1 MNAITDIV
9 IDLNR
14 YPFSKNALPEI
25 EENKWVKSQWPLVYL
40 IKNDKSKLAYVGE
53 TTNAFNR
60 IKNHLANEDRLVLNT
75 ITLIGS
81 NRFNKS
87 ATLDI
92 ESQLIQYLSAENT
105 YKLQNGNGGL
115 THHNYYEKPFY
126 RDIFKEIWARLKSEK
141 LVSKSIEEIENS
153 DLFKYSP
160 YKALSDDQRASVMEI
175 INTLNSRQYPSI
187 FVEGSAG
194 TGKTILATYLMK
206 LLHSPLPATDEI
218 EDLEGYR
225 LEEYR
230 LLEKFHQNFKDANI
244 GLVVPMTSLRKSL
257 KTVFG
262 AIGGLKKNMVI
273 GPSDAG
279 KKEYDILIVDEAHRL
294 AHRKNLPN
302 YGSFDATNRSLG
314 LGNEGTQL
322 DWIMRSSKHQIFF
335 YDEAQS
341 IKPSDIPK
349 EKFQALKR
357 QSAKPIK
364 LTSQMRVSA
373 GNDYINFVDR
383 LLKCQPLDNLT
394 IPENY
399 DFRLFTSFQD
409 FHKEIIVKEKEL
421 GLSRL
426 IAGYSWPWISKSDK
440 SLYDIEIEGTKLQ
453 WNNVHID
460 WINSADPKVE
470 VGCIHTTQG
479 YDLNYAGI
487 IFGKEITY
495 NKEFNRIEI
504 IRENYHD
511 RKGRA
516 GIDDDERLKEYIVN
530 IYKTIMY
537 RGIKGTM
544 VYACDPK
551 LREYLASHITIAETT
566 NSDPGEQMEK
576 GSMIRTLN
584 FKDVK
589 PYENAIPLVDIQA
602 AAGSFSENQQH
613 SELTWIEIPEGIEI
627 SEGDFACKVIGE
639 SMNKRIPNGSLCL
652 FRKYTGGSRNGK
664 IVLVELTSMQD
675 ADFGSR
681 YTVKKY
687 ESVKNISVDEW
698 SHESIILKPLSTY
711 AEYSNIVL
719 TEDELVD
726 FRVVG
731 VFDRVIE
738 LP

>member
-1 MNAITDIV
+1 
-9 IDLNR
+9 
-14 YPFSKNALPEI
+14 
-25 EENKWVKSQWPLVYL
+25 VYL
-40 IKNDKSKLAYVGE
+40 IKNDRRKLAYVGE

-60 IKNHLANEDRLVLNT
+60 IKNHFANEERLILNT

-81 NRFNKS
+81 DRFNKS

-105 YKLQNGNGGL
+105 YTLQNGNGGL

-126 RDIFKEIWARLKSEK
+126 RDLFKEIWSRLKSEK

-160 YKALSDDQRASVMEI
+160 YKALSDDQRSSVMEI
-175 INTLNSRQYPSI
+175 ITTLNSQQHPSI

-206 LLHSPLPATDEI
+206 LLHSPLPAPDEI

-225 LEEYR
+225 LDEYR
-230 LLEKFHQNFKDANI
+230 LLETFQDKFRDAQI

-262 AIGGLKKNMVI
+262 AIGGLKTSMVI
-273 GPSDAG
+273 GPSDAL
-279 KKEYDILIVDEAHRL
+279 KKDYDILIVDEAHRL
-294 AHRKNLPN
+294 ARRKNIPN
-302 YGSFDATNRSLG
+302 YGSFDATNRALG

-349 EKFQALKR
+349 ERFQAIKR

-364 LTSQMRVSA
+364 LSSQMRVSA

-383 LLKCQPLDNLT
+383 LLKCQSLDGLS
-394 IPENY
+394 IPEDY
-399 DFRLFTSFQD
+399 DFRLFTSFRD
-409 FHKEIIVKEKEL
+409 FHDEIIAKEKQL

-426 IAGYSWPWISKSDK
+426 IAGYSWPWISKKDK
-440 SLYDIEIEGTKLQ
+440 SQYDIVIEGQKLQ

-495 NKEFNRIEI
+495 NKELNRIEI

-511 RKGRA
+511 RNGSA
-516 GIDDDERLKEYIVN
+516 GIDDDERLKEYVVN

-537 RGIKGTM
+537 RGIKGTL
-544 VYACDPK
+544 VYACDPQ
-551 LREYLASHITIAETT
+551 LRAYLSKHIKSAQAQAKETT
-566 NSDPGEQMEK
+566 YQEQEVPVLK
-576 GSMIRTLN
+576 FLEFEN
-584 FKDVK
+584 VK
-589 PYENAIPLVDIQA
+589 PYENAVPLVDIQA
-602 AAGSFSENQQH
+602 AAGNFSEDQLH
-613 SELTWIEIPEGIEI
+613 SELTWVEVPDGIRV
-627 SEGDFACKVIGE
+627 SEGDFICKVVGE

-652 FRKYTGGSRNGK
+652 FKKYTGGSRNGK
-664 IVLVELTSMQD
+664 IVLVESTSIQD
-675 ADFGSR
+675 ADFGSG
-681 YTVKKY
+681 YTVKEY
-687 ESVKNISVDEW
+687 ESVKNMSISEW
-698 SHESIILKPLSTY
+698 RHESIRLKPLSTDD
-711 AEYSNIVL
+711 EYSNIVL
-719 TEDELVD
+719 TEDDLID

-738 LP
+738 

>member
-1 MNAITDIV
+1 
-9 IDLNR
+9 
-14 YPFSKNALPEI
+14 
-25 EENKWVKSQWPLVYL
+25 VYL
-40 IKNDKSKLAYVGE
+40 IKNDKRKLAYVGE

-60 IKNHLANEDRLVLNT
+60 IKNHFANEDRLVLNT

-81 NRFNKS
+81 DRFNKS

-126 RDIFKEIWARLKSEK
+126 RDIFQEIWARLKSEK

-160 YKALSDDQRASVMEI
+160 YKALSDDQRTSVIEI
-175 INTLNSRQYPSI
+175 INNLNAQQHASI

-206 LLHSPLPATDEI
+206 LLHSPLPAADEI

-230 LLEKFHQNFKDANI
+230 FLETFHQNFRDANI

-262 AIGGLKKNMVI
+262 AIGGLKTNMVI
-273 GPSDAG
+273 GPSDAV

-294 AHRKNLPN
+294 AQRKNIPN

-349 EKFQALKR
+349 EKFQEVKH

-373 GNDYINFVDR
+373 GSDYINFVDR
-383 LLKCQPLDNLT
+383 LLKCQPLDDLT

-409 FHKEIIVKEKEL
+409 FHKEIIIKEKEL
-421 GLSRL
+421 GLCRL

-495 NKEFNRIEI
+495 NRQLNRIEI
-504 IRENYHD
+504 IRKNYHD
-511 RKGRA
+511 RNGSA
-516 GIDDDERLKEYIVN
+516 GIDDDERLKEYVVN

-537 RGIKGTM
+537 RGIKGTL
-544 VYACDPK
+544 VYACNQE
-551 LREYLASHITIAETT
+551 LRDYLASYIKNETSGKSLT
-566 NSDPGEQMEK
+566 FIEEEPILRVLDFQKVE
-576 GSMIRTLN
+576 
-584 FKDVK
+584 
-589 PYENAIPLVDIQA
+589 PYKNAIPLVDIQA
-602 AAGSFSENQQH
+602 AAGSFSENQLH
-613 SELTWIEIPEGIEI
+613 SELTWVEAPDGIRV
-627 SEGDFACKVIGE
+627 SEGDFICKVVGE

-652 FRKYTGGSRNGK
+652 FKHYTGGSRNGK
-664 IVLVELTSMQD
+664 IVLVESTSIQD
-675 ADFGSR
+675 ADFGSG
-681 YTVKKY
+681 YTVKEY
-687 ESVKNISVDEW
+687 ESVKNISDSEW
-698 SHESIILKPLSTY
+698 SHESIILKPLSTHD
-711 AEYSNIVL
+711 EYSNIVL
-719 TEDELVD
+719 KEDELVD

-731 VFDRVIE
+731 VFEKVI
-738 LP
+738 

>member
-14 YPFSKNALPEI
+14 YPFSKNALSEI
-25 EENKWVKSQWPLVYL
+25 AENKWVKSQWPLVYL
-40 IKNDKSKLAYVGE
+40 IKNDKRKLAYVGE

-60 IKNHLANEDRLVLNT
+60 IKNHFANEDRLVLNT

-81 NRFNKS
+81 DRFNKS

-126 RDIFKEIWARLKSEK
+126 RDIFKEIWARLKNEK

-175 INTLNSRQYPSI
+175 INTLNARQYPSI
-187 FVEGSAG
+187 FVEGIAG

-230 LLEKFHQNFKDANI
+230 LLETFHKNFRDANI

-262 AIGGLKKNMVI
+262 AIGGLKTNMVI
-273 GPSDAG
+273 GPSDAV

-294 AHRKNLPN
+294 AQRKNIPN
-302 YGSFDATNRSLG
+302 YGSFDASNRSLG

-349 EKFQALKR
+349 EKFREVKR

-394 IPENY
+394 IPDNY

-495 NKEFNRIEI
+495 NRQLNRIEI

-511 RKGRA
+511 RNGSA
-516 GIDDDERLKEYIVN
+516 GIDDDERLKDYVVN

-537 RGIKGTM
+537 RGIKGTL
-544 VYACDPK
+544 VYACNQE
-551 LREYLASHITIAETT
+551 LRDYLASYIENETSRKRLTIIEEEPILRVL
-566 NSDPGEQMEK
+566 DFQKVE
-576 GSMIRTLN
+576 
-584 FKDVK
+584 
-589 PYENAIPLVDIQA
+589 PYKNAIPLVDIQA
-602 AAGSFSENQQH
+602 AAGSFSENQLH
-613 SELTWIEIPEGIEI
+613 SELTWVEMPDGIRV
-627 SEGDFACKVIGE
+627 SEGDFICKVVGE

-652 FRKYTGGSRNGK
+652 FKHYTGGSRNGK
-664 IVLVELTSMQD
+664 IVLVESTSIQD
-675 ADFGSR
+675 KDFGSG
-681 YTVKKY
+681 YTVKEY
-687 ESVKNISVDEW
+687 ESVKNISVNEW
-698 SHESIILKPLSTY
+698 SHKSIILKPLSTY
-711 AEYSNIVL
+711 DEYLDIVL

-738 LP
+738 

>member
-1 MNAITDIV
+1 MSSITDIV
-9 IDLNR
+9 IDLNK
-14 YPFSKNALPEI
+14 YPFSKSALSEI
-25 EENKWVKSQWPLVYL
+25 AENKWVKSQWPLVYL
-40 IKNDKSKLAYVGE
+40 IKNDKRKLAYVGE

-60 IKNHLANEDRLVLNT
+60 IKNHFANEDRLILNT

-81 NRFNKS
+81 DRFNKS

-126 RDIFKEIWARLKSEK
+126 RDIFKEIWSRLKNEK
-141 LVSKSIEEIENS
+141 LVSKSIEDIENS

-175 INTLNSRQYPSI
+175 IHTLNTREFSSI
-187 FVEGSAG
+187 FVEGGAG

-206 LLHSPLPATDEI
+206 LLHSPLPAADEI

-230 LLEKFHQNFKDANI
+230 LLETFHQNFKDAKI
-244 GLVVPMTSLRKSL
+244 ALVVPMTSLRKSL

-262 AIGGLKKNMVI
+262 AVAGLKTSMI
-273 GPSDAG
+273 ISPSDAV

-294 AHRKNLPN
+294 AQRKNIPN

-322 DWIMRSSKHQIFF
+322 DWILRSSKHQIFF

-349 EKFQALKR
+349 EKFKELKIK
-357 QSAKPIK
+357 SAKPIQ

-383 LLKCQPLDNLT
+383 LLKCQPLENMS
-394 IPENY
+394 IPEGY
-399 DFRLFTSFQD
+399 DFRFFTSFQD
-409 FHKEIIVKEKEL
+409 FHNEIIAKEKEFK
-421 GLSRL
+421 LSRL
-426 IAGYSWPWISKSDK
+426 IAGYSWPWISKADK
-440 SLYDIEIEGTKLQ
+440 NLYDIEIEGKKLQ

-460 WINSADPKVE
+460 WINSADPEVE

-479 YDLNYAGI
+479 YDLNYTGI

-495 NKEFNRIEI
+495 NEKLNRIEI
-504 IRENYHD
+504 IRENYFD
-511 RKGRA
+511 RNGSA
-516 GIDDDERLKEYIVN
+516 GINDDERLKEYIVN

-537 RGIKGTM
+537 RGIKGTL
-544 VYACDPK
+544 VYACDPV
-551 LREYLASHITIAETT
+551 LRNYLSSHIKNAKSVEV
-566 NSDPGEQMEK
+566 E
-576 GSMIRTLN
+576 
-584 FKDVK
+584 
-589 PYENAIPLVDIQA
+589 ENAPPEEEPVLRILDFEKVEPYKNAVPLVDIQA

-613 SELTWIEIPEGIEI
+613 SELTWVGIPEGIRV
-627 SEGDFACKVIGE
+627 SEGDFICKVVGE
-639 SMNKRIPNGSLCL
+639 SMNKRIPNGSFCL
-652 FRKYTGGSRNGK
+652 FKSYSGGSRNGK
-664 IVLVELTSMQD
+664 IVLVESTNVQD
-675 ADFGSR
+675 ADFGSG
-681 YTVKKY
+681 YTVKEY
-687 ESVKNISVDEW
+687 QSVKKISEGEW
-698 SHESIILKPLSTY
+698 SHESIVLKPLSTNE
-711 AEYSNIVL
+711 EYSDIVL
-719 TEDELVD
+719 NEDDLMD

-731 VFDRVIE
+731 IFERVIE
-738 LP
+738 

>member
-14 YPFSKNALPEI
+14 YPFSKNALSEI
-25 EENKWVKSQWPLVYL
+25 AENKWVKSQWPLVYL
-40 IKNDKSKLAYVGE
+40 IKNDKRKLAYVGE

-60 IKNHLANEDRLVLNT
+60 IKNHFANEDRLVLNT

-81 NRFNKS
+81 DRFNKS

-160 YKALSDDQRASVMEI
+160 YKALSDDQRVSVMEI
-175 INTLNSRQYPSI
+175 INTLNAQQHPSI

-230 LLEKFHQNFKDANI
+230 LLETFHQNFRDANI

-262 AIGGLKKNMVI
+262 AIGGLKTNMVI
-273 GPSDAG
+273 GPSDAV

-294 AHRKNLPN
+294 AQRKNIPN

-349 EKFQALKR
+349 EKFREVKR
-357 QSAKPIK
+357 KSAKPIK

-383 LLKCQPLDNLT
+383 LLKCEPLDNLS

-409 FHKEIIVKEKEL
+409 FHKEIIVKEKQM

-440 SLYDIEIEGTKLQ
+440 NLYDIEIEGTKLQ

-460 WINSADPKVE
+460 WINSADPKIE

-495 NKEFNRIEI
+495 NRQLNRIEI

-511 RKGRA
+511 RNGSA
-516 GIDDDERLKEYIVN
+516 GIDDDERLKEYVVN

-537 RGIKGTM
+537 RGIKGTL
-544 VYACDPK
+544 VYACNQE
-551 LREYLASHITIAETT
+551 LRDYLASYIKNETSGKSLTIIEEEPILRVL
-566 NSDPGEQMEK
+566 DFQKVE
-576 GSMIRTLN
+576 
-584 FKDVK
+584 
-589 PYENAIPLVDIQA
+589 PYKNAIPLVDIQA
-602 AAGSFSENQQH
+602 AAGSFSENQLH
-613 SELTWIEIPEGIEI
+613 SELTWVEVPDGIRVI
-627 SEGDFACKVIGE
+627 EGDFICKVVGE

-652 FRKYTGGSRNGK
+652 FKHYTGGSRNGK
-664 IVLVELTSMQD
+664 IVLVESTSIQD
-675 ADFGSR
+675 KDFGSG
-681 YTVKKY
+681 YTVKEY
-687 ESVKNISVDEW
+687 ESVKNISVNEW

-711 AEYSNIVL
+711 DEYLNIIL

-738 LP
+738 

>member
-1 MNAITDIV
+1 MNASIDIV
-9 IDLNR
+9 LDLNR
-14 YPFSKNALPEI
+14 YPFSKDALSEMA
-25 EENKWVKSQWPLVYL
+25 ENKWVKSQWPLVYL
-40 IKNDKSKLAYVGE
+40 IENDKSKLAYVGE
-53 TTNAFNR
+53 TTNAYHR
-60 IKNHLANEDRLVLNT
+60 IKNHFANEDRSVLNT

-81 NRFNKS
+81 DRFNKS

-126 RDIFKEIWARLKSEK
+126 RDIFKEIWARLKSER

-175 INTLNSRQYPSI
+175 INLLNTRQHPSI

-206 LLHSPLPATDEI
+206 LLHSPRPAMDEV

-230 LLEKFHQNFKDANI
+230 LLETFHQNFKEANI

-273 GPSDAG
+273 GPSDAI
-279 KKEYDILIVDEAHRL
+279 KKRYDILIVDEAHRL
-294 AHRKNLPN
+294 AQRKNIPN
-302 YGSFDATNRSLG
+302 YGSFDAINRSLG

-322 DWIMRSSKHQIFF
+322 DWIMRSSERQIFF

-349 EKFQALKR
+349 EKFNEIKR
-357 QSAKPIK
+357 RSAGPIK

-383 LLKCQPLDNLT
+383 LLKCQPLEGLS

-399 DFRLFTSFQD
+399 DLRLFSSFRD
-409 FHKEIIVKEKEL
+409 LHDEIIAKENEF

-426 IAGYSWPWISKSDK
+426 IAGYSWPWISRNKKDV
-440 SLYDIEIEGTKLQ
+440 YDIEIEGIKLQ
-453 WNNVHID
+453 WNSVNID

-495 NKEFNRIEI
+495 NRHLNRIEI

-511 RKGRA
+511 RNGRA
-516 GIDDDERLKEYIVN
+516 GIKDDERLKEYIVN

-537 RGIKGTM
+537 RGIKGTL
-544 VYACDPK
+544 VYACDP
-551 LREYLASHITIAETT
+551 
-566 NSDPGEQMEK
+566 
-576 GSMIRTLN
+576 
-584 FKDVK
+584 
-589 PYENAIPLVDIQA
+589 
-602 AAGSFSENQQH
+602 
-613 SELTWIEIPEGIEI
+613 EL
-627 SEGDFACKVIGE
+627 
-639 SMNKRIPNGSLCL
+639 
-652 FRKYTGGSRNGK
+652 RKYLCPRIKNATTGK
-664 IVLVELTSMQD
+664 AEPM
-675 ADFGSR
+675 
-681 YTVKKY
+681 
-687 ESVKNISVDEW
+687 
-698 SHESIILKPLSTY
+698 STK
-711 AEYSNIVL
+711 
-719 TEDELVD
+719 
-726 FRVVG
+726 
-731 VFDRVIE
+731 
-738 LP
+738 

>member
-14 YPFSKNALPEI
+14 YPFSKNALSEI
-25 EENKWVKSQWPLVYL
+25 AENKWVKSQWPLVYL
-40 IKNDKSKLAYVGE
+40 IKNDKRKLAYVGE

-60 IKNHLANEDRLVLNT
+60 IKNHFANEDRLVLNT

-81 NRFNKS
+81 DRFNKS

-141 LVSKSIEEIENS
+141 LVSKSIEDIENS

-175 INTLNSRQYPSI
+175 INTLNARQYPSI

-206 LLHSPLPATDEI
+206 LLHSPLPANDEI

-230 LLEKFHQNFKDANI
+230 LLETFHQNFRDANI

-273 GPSDAG
+273 GPSDAV
-279 KKEYDILIVDEAHRL
+279 KKKYDILIVDEAHRL
-294 AHRKNLPN
+294 AQRKNIPN

-322 DWIMRSSKHQIFF
+322 DWIMRSSKYQIFF

-349 EKFQALKR
+349 EKFQEVKR

-426 IAGYSWPWISKSDK
+426 IAGYSWPWISKKDK

-495 NKEFNRIEI
+495 NRQLNRIEI

-511 RKGRA
+511 RNGSA
-516 GIDDDERLKEYIVN
+516 GIDDDERLKEYVVN

-537 RGIKGTM
+537 RGIKGTL
-544 VYACDPK
+544 VYACNQE
-551 LREYLASHITIAETT
+551 LREYLASYIKIE
-566 NSDPGEQMEK
+566 SSEK
-576 GSMIRTLN
+576 SLPFIEEEPILRVLD
-584 FKDVK
+584 FQKVE
-589 PYENAIPLVDIQA
+589 PYKNAIPLVDIQA
-602 AAGSFSENQQH
+602 VAGSFSENQQH
-613 SELTWIEIPEGIEI
+613 SELTWVEVPDGIRV
-627 SEGDFACKVIGE
+627 SKGDFICKVVGE
-639 SMNKRIPNGSLCL
+639 SMNKRIPSGSLCL
-652 FRKYTGGSRNGK
+652 FKQYTGGSRNGK
-664 IVLVELTSMQD
+664 IVLVQSTSIQD
-675 ADFGSR
+675 ADFGSG
-681 YTVKKY
+681 YTVKEY
-687 ESVKNISVDEW
+687 ESIKNISDSGW
-698 SHESIILKPLSTY
+698 NHESIILKPLSTHD
-711 AEYSNIVL
+711 EYSNIVL
-719 TEDELVD
+719 QKDELVD
-726 FRVVG
+726 FKVVG
-731 VFDRVIE
+731 VFDRVIG
-738 LP
+738 

>member
-14 YPFSKNALPEI
+14 YPFSKNALSEI
-25 EENKWVKSQWPLVYL
+25 AENKWVKSQWPLVYL
-40 IKNDKSKLAYVGE
+40 IKNDKRKLAYVGE

-60 IKNHLANEDRLVLNT
+60 IKNHFANEDRLVLNT

-81 NRFNKS
+81 DRFNKS

-126 RDIFKEIWARLKSEK
+126 RDIFKELWERLKSEK

-175 INTLNSRQYPSI
+175 INTLNARQHTSI
-187 FVEGSAG
+187 IVEGSAG

-230 LLEKFHQNFKDANI
+230 LLETFHQNFRDANI

-262 AIGGLKKNMVI
+262 AIGGLKTNMVI
-273 GPSDAG
+273 GPSDAV

-294 AHRKNLPN
+294 AQRKNIPN

-322 DWIMRSSKHQIFF
+322 DWIMCSSMHQIFF

-349 EKFQALKR
+349 EKFQDVKR

-399 DFRLFTSFQD
+399 DLRLFNSFQD

-421 GLSRL
+421 GLCRL

-495 NKEFNRIEI
+495 NRELNRIEI
-504 IRENYHD
+504 IRENYYD
-511 RKGRA
+511 RNGSA
-516 GIDDDERLKEYIVN
+516 GIDDDERLKEYVVN

-537 RGIKGTM
+537 RGIKGTL
-544 VYACDPK
+544 VYACNQE
-551 LREYLASHITIAETT
+551 LRDYLATYIKYDISGKSSTPIE
-566 NSDPGEQMEK
+566 EK
-576 GSMIRTLN
+576 PFLRVLD
-584 FKDVK
+584 FQKVE
-589 PYENAIPLVDIQA
+589 PYKNAIPLVDIQA

-613 SELTWIEIPEGIEI
+613 SELTWVEVPDGVRI
-627 SEGDFACKVIGE
+627 SEGDFICKVVGE

-652 FRKYTGGSRNGK
+652 FKHYTGGSRNGK
-664 IVLVELTSMQD
+664 IVLVESTSIQD
-675 ADFGSR
+675 ADFGSG
-681 YTVKKY
+681 YTVKEY
-687 ESVKNISVDEW
+687 ESVKNISDSEW
-698 SHESIILKPLSTY
+698 SHESIILKPLSTHE
-711 AEYSNIVL
+711 EYSNIVL
-719 TEDELVD
+719 KEDELVD
-726 FRVVG
+726 FKVVG
-731 VFDRVIE
+731 VFERVI
-738 LP
+738 

>member
-1 MNAITDIV
+1 MNAVTDIV

-14 YPFSKNALPEI
+14 YPFSKNALSEI
-25 EENKWVKSQWPLVYL
+25 AENKWVKSQWPLVYL
-40 IKNDKSKLAYVGE
+40 IKNDKRKLAYVGE

-60 IKNHLANEDRLVLNT
+60 IKNHFANEDRLVLNT

-81 NRFNKS
+81 DRFNKS

-126 RDIFKEIWARLKSEK
+126 RDIFKEIWTRLKSEK

-175 INTLNSRQYPSI
+175 INNLNAQQHPSI

-206 LLHSPLPATDEI
+206 LLHSPLPAADEI
-218 EDLEGYR
+218 EDLERYR

-230 LLEKFHQNFKDANI
+230 LLETFHQNFRDANI

-262 AIGGLKKNMVI
+262 AIGGLKTNMVI
-273 GPSDAG
+273 GPSDAV

-294 AHRKNLPN
+294 AQRKNIPN

-322 DWIMRSSKHQIFF
+322 DWIMRSSKQQIFF

-349 EKFQALKR
+349 EKFQEVKR

-373 GNDYINFVDR
+373 GSDYINFVDR
-383 LLKCQPLDNLT
+383 LLKCQPLDDLT

-440 SLYDIEIEGTKLQ
+440 SVYDIEIEGTKLQ

-460 WINSADPKVE
+460 GINSADPKVE

-495 NKEFNRIEI
+495 NRQLNRIEI

-511 RKGRA
+511 RNGSA

-537 RGIKGTM
+537 RGIKGTL
-544 VYACDPK
+544 VFACNPE
-551 LREYLASHITIAETT
+551 LRNYLTSHIKNATT
-566 NSDPGEQMEK
+566 DKSINVAQIEEAPVLRVLDFEK
-576 GSMIRTLN
+576 
-584 FKDVK
+584 VK
-589 PYENAIPLVDIQA
+589 PYKNAIPLVDIQA
-602 AAGSFSENQQH
+602 AAGTFRQNQQH
-613 SELTWIEIPEGIEI
+613 SELTWVEAPQSIRI
-627 SEGDFACKVIGE
+627 SEGDFICKVIGE

-652 FRKYTGGSRNGK
+652 FKSYTGGSRNGK
-664 IVLVELTSMQD
+664 IVLVQSTNIQD
-675 ADFGSR
+675 ADFGSG
-681 YTVKKY
+681 YTVKEY
-687 ESVKNISVDEW
+687 ESVKNVSVGEW
-698 SHESIILKPLSTY
+698 SHKSILLKPLSTNK
-711 AEYSNIVL
+711 EYSNIVL

-731 VFDRVIE
+731 IFDRVIE
-738 LP
+738 

>member
-1 MNAITDIV
+1 MEISLTK
-9 IDLNR
+9 
-14 YPFSKNALPEI
+14 YPFSKNALSEI
-25 EENKWVKSQWPLVYL
+25 SENKWVKSQWPLVYL
-40 IKNDKSKLAYVGE
+40 IKNDRRKLAYVGE

-60 IKNHLANEDRLVLNT
+60 IKNHFANEERLILNT

-81 NRFNKS
+81 DRFNKS

-105 YKLQNGNGGL
+105 YTLQNGNGGL

-126 RDIFKEIWARLKSEK
+126 RDLFKEIWSRLKSEK

-160 YKALSDDQRASVMEI
+160 YKALSDDQRSSVMEI
-175 INTLNSRQYPSI
+175 ITSLNSEQHPSI

-206 LLHSPLPATDEI
+206 LLHSPLPAPDEI

-225 LEEYR
+225 LDEYR
-230 LLEKFHQNFKDANI
+230 LLETFQDKFRDAQI

-262 AIGGLKKNMVI
+262 AIGGLKTSMVI
-273 GPSDAG
+273 GPSDAL

-294 AHRKNLPN
+294 ARRKNIPN
-302 YGSFDATNRSLG
+302 YGSFDATNRALG

-349 EKFQALKR
+349 ERFQAIKR

-364 LTSQMRVSA
+364 LSSQMRVSA

-383 LLKCQPLDNLT
+383 LLKCQSLDGLS
-394 IPENY
+394 IPEDY
-399 DFRLFTSFQD
+399 DFRLFSSFRD
-409 FHKEIIVKEKEL
+409 FHDEIIAKEKQL

-426 IAGYSWPWISKSDK
+426 IAGYSWPWISKKDK
-440 SLYDIEIEGTKLQ
+440 SQYDIVIEGQKLQ

-495 NKEFNRIEI
+495 NKELNRIEI

-511 RKGRA
+511 RNGSA
-516 GIDDDERLKEYIVN
+516 GIDDDERLKEYVVN

-537 RGIKGTM
+537 RGIKGTL
-544 VYACDPK
+544 VYACDPQ
-551 LREYLASHITIAETT
+551 LRAYLSKHIKSAQAQPKEAAYQV
-566 NSDPGEQMEK
+566 NEQEVPVLK
-576 GSMIRTLN
+576 FLD
-584 FKDVK
+584 FEHVK
-589 PYENAIPLVDIQA
+589 PYENAVPLVDIQA
-602 AAGSFSENQQH
+602 AAGNFSEDQLH
-613 SELTWIEIPEGIEI
+613 SELTWVEVPDGIRV
-627 SEGDFACKVIGE
+627 SEGDFICKVVGE

-652 FRKYTGGSRNGK
+652 FKKYTGGSRNGK
-664 IVLVELTSMQD
+664 IVLVESTSIQD
-675 ADFGSR
+675 ADFGSG
-681 YTVKKY
+681 YTVKEY
-687 ESVKNISVDEW
+687 ESVKNMSVSEW
-698 SHESIILKPLSTY
+698 RHESIILKPLSTDD
-711 AEYSNIVL
+711 EYSNIVL
-719 TEDELVD
+719 TEDDLID

-738 LP
+738 

>member
-1 MNAITDIV
+1 MNALTDIV

-14 YPFSKNALPEI
+14 YPFSKNALSEI
-25 EENKWVKSQWPLVYL
+25 AENKWVKSQWPLVYL
-40 IKNDKSKLAYVGE
+40 IKNDKSKIAYVGE

-60 IKNHLANEDRLVLNT
+60 IKNHFANEDRLVLNT

-81 NRFNKS
+81 DRFNKS

-175 INTLNSRQYPSI
+175 INTLNARDFQSI

-206 LLHSPLPATDEI
+206 LLHSPLPAADEI

-230 LLEKFHQNFKDANI
+230 LLETFRQNFRDANI

-262 AIGGLKKNMVI
+262 AIGGLKTNMVI
-273 GPSDAG
+273 GPSDAI

-294 AHRKNLPN
+294 AQRKNIPN
-302 YGSFDATNRSLG
+302 YGSFDSTNRSLG

-349 EKFQALKR
+349 EKFQEVKR

-364 LTSQMRVSA
+364 LASQMRVSA

-394 IPENY
+394 IPDNY
-399 DFRLFTSFQD
+399 DFRLFSSFRD

-426 IAGYSWPWISKSDK
+426 IAGYSWPWISKTDK
-440 SLYDIEIEGTKLQ
+440 SLYDIEIEGTRLQ

-495 NKEFNRIEI
+495 NRQLNRIEI

-511 RKGRA
+511 RNGSV

-537 RGIKGTM
+537 RGIKGTL
-544 VYACDPK
+544 VYACNQE
-551 LREYLASHITIAETT
+551 LRDYLASFIKNETGSKSST
-566 NSDPGEQMEK
+566 LSKDEPILRVVEYQKVDPYK
-576 GSMIRTLN
+576 
-584 FKDVK
+584 
-589 PYENAIPLVDIQA
+589 NAIPLVDIQA
-602 AAGSFSENQQH
+602 AAGSFSVNQQH
-613 SELTWIEIPEGIEI
+613 SELTWVEVPEGIRVN
-627 SEGDFACKVIGE
+627 EGDFICKVVGE

-652 FRKYTGGSRNGK
+652 FKKYTGGSRNGK
-664 IVLVELTSMQD
+664 IVLVESTSIQD
-675 ADFGSR
+675 ADFGSG
-681 YTVKKY
+681 YTVKEY
-687 ESVKNISVDEW
+687 ESVKNMSDNEW
-698 SHESIILKPLSTY
+698 THESIILKPLSTY
-711 AEYSNIVL
+711 DEYSNIVL
-719 TEDELVD
+719 TEDELID
-726 FRVVG
+726 LRVVG
-731 VFDRVIE
+731 VFDRIIE
-738 LP
+738 

>member
-1 MNAITDIV
+1 MSSITDFV

-14 YPFSKNALPEI
+14 YPFSKNALSEI
-25 EENKWVKSQWPLVYL
+25 AENKWVKSQWPLVYL
-40 IKNDKSKLAYVGE
+40 LKNDKLKLAYVGE

-60 IKNHLANEDRLVLNT
+60 IKNHFANEDRLVLNT

-81 NRFNKS
+81 DRFNKS

-126 RDIFKEIWARLKSEK
+126 RDIFKEIWTRLKNEK
-141 LVSKSIEEIENS
+141 LVTKSIEEIENS

-160 YKALSDDQRASVMEI
+160 YKALSEDQRASVMEI
-175 INTLNSRQYPSI
+175 IHTLNTKRFSSI
-187 FVEGSAG
+187 FVEGGAG

-206 LLHSPLPATDEI
+206 LLHSPLPAADEI

-230 LLEKFHQNFKDANI
+230 LLETFQQNFKDANI
-244 GLVVPMTSLRKSL
+244 ALVVPMTSLRKSL

-262 AIGGLKKNMVI
+262 AIAGLKTSMI
-273 GPSDAG
+273 ISPSDAV

-294 AHRKNLPN
+294 AQRKNIPN
-302 YGSFDATNRSLG
+302 YGSFDATNRLLG

-322 DWIMRSSKHQIFF
+322 DWIMQSSKHQIFF

-349 EKFQALKR
+349 ERFQELKR
-357 QSAKPIK
+357 KSAKPIQ

-383 LLKCQPLDNLT
+383 LLKCQPLENMS
-394 IPENY
+394 IPEGY
-399 DFRLFTSFQD
+399 DFRFFTSFKD
-409 FHKEIIVKEKEL
+409 FHDEIIAKEKEL

-426 IAGYSWPWISKSDK
+426 IAGYSWPWISKGDK
-440 SLYDIEIEGTKLQ
+440 SLYDIVIEGKKLQ

-460 WINSADPKVE
+460 WINSADPEAE

-495 NKEFNRIEI
+495 NKKLNRIEI
-504 IRENYHD
+504 IRENYFD
-511 RKGRA
+511 RNGSI

-537 RGIKGTM
+537 RGIKGTL
-544 VYACDPK
+544 VYACDPM
-551 LREYLASHITIAETT
+551 LRNYLSSHIKNAK
-566 NSDPGEQMEK
+566 SDESDKYVQIEDEPVLRILDFEK
-576 GSMIRTLN
+576 
-584 FKDVK
+584 VE
-589 PYENAIPLVDIQA
+589 PYKNAVPLVDIQA
-602 AAGSFSENQQH
+602 AAGHFSENQQH
-613 SELTWIEIPEGIEI
+613 SELTWVEVPEGIRV
-627 SEGDFACKVIGE
+627 SEGDFICKVVGE

-652 FRKYTGGSRNGK
+652 FKSYKGGSRNGK
-664 IVLVELTSMQD
+664 IVLVESTNVQD
-675 ADFGSR
+675 ADFGSG
-681 YTVKKY
+681 YTVKEYK
-687 ESVKNISVDEW
+687 SVKKISEGEW
-698 SHESIILKPLSTY
+698 SHEYIILKPLSTNK
-711 AEYSNIVL
+711 EFSDIVL

-731 VFDRVIE
+731 IFDRVIE
-738 LP
+738 

>member
-1 MNAITDIV
+1 MNDITDIV

-14 YPFSKNALPEI
+14 YPFSKNALSEI
-25 EENKWVKSQWPLVYL
+25 AENKWVKSQWPLVYL
-40 IKNDKSKLAYVGE
+40 IKNDKRKLAYVGE

-60 IKNHLANEDRLVLNT
+60 IKNHFANEDRMVLNT

-81 NRFNKS
+81 DRFNKS

-175 INTLNSRQYPSI
+175 INTLNAQQYPSI

-206 LLHSPLPATDEI
+206 LLHSPLPAPDEI

-230 LLEKFHQNFKDANI
+230 LLETFHQNFRDANI

-257 KTVFG
+257 KTVFD
-262 AIGGLKKNMVI
+262 AIGGLKTNMVI
-273 GPSDAG
+273 GPSDAV

-294 AHRKNLPN
+294 AQRKNIPN

-322 DWIMRSSKHQIFF
+322 DWIMRSSKYQIFF

-349 EKFQALKR
+349 EKFQEVKR

-426 IAGYSWPWISKSDK
+426 IAGYSWPWISKKDK

-495 NKEFNRIEI
+495 NRQLNRIEI

-511 RKGRA
+511 RNGSA
-516 GIDDDERLKEYIVN
+516 GIDDDERLKEYVVN

-537 RGIKGTM
+537 RGIKGTL
-544 VYACDPK
+544 VYACNQE
-551 LREYLASHITIAETT
+551 LRDYLASYIKNETSGKSLTIIEEEPILRVL
-566 NSDPGEQMEK
+566 DFQKVE
-576 GSMIRTLN
+576 
-584 FKDVK
+584 
-589 PYENAIPLVDIQA
+589 PYKNAIPLVDIQA
-602 AAGSFSENQQH
+602 AAGSFSEIQQH
-613 SELTWIEIPEGIEI
+613 SELTWVEVPEGIRVR
-627 SEGDFACKVIGE
+627 EGDFICQVVGD
-639 SMNKRIPNGSLCL
+639 SMNKRIPNGSYCL
-652 FRKYTGGSRNGK
+652 FKKDHGGSRNGM
-664 IVLVELTSMQD
+664 IVLVESRD
-675 ADFGSR
+675 IKDSEFGSG
-681 YTVKKY
+681 YTVKEY
-687 ESVKNISVDEW
+687 QSIKNISDDGT
-698 SHESIILKPLSTY
+698 SRHESIILKPLSTNK
-711 AEYSNIVL
+711 EYTNIVL

-738 LP
+738 

>member
-1 MNAITDIV
+1 MNSITDIV

-14 YPFSKNALPEI
+14 YPFSKNALSEI
-25 EENKWVKSQWPLVYL
+25 AENKWVKSQWPLVYL

-60 IKNHLANEDRLVLNT
+60 IKNHFANEDRLVLNT

-81 NRFNKS
+81 DRFNKS

-126 RDIFKEIWARLKSEK
+126 RDIFKEIWARLKSEN

-175 INTLNSRQYPSI
+175 INTLNSRQHTSI
-187 FVEGSAG
+187 FVEGNAG

-206 LLHSPLPATDEI
+206 LLYSPLPADDEI

-230 LLEKFHQNFKDANI
+230 LLETFHQNFRDANI

-262 AIGGLKKNMVI
+262 AIGGLTRNMVI
-273 GPSDAG
+273 GPSDAV

-294 AHRKNLPN
+294 AQRKNIPN

-341 IKPSDIPK
+341 VKPSDIPK
-349 EKFQALKR
+349 EKFQEVKR

-383 LLKCQPLDNLT
+383 LLKCQPLENLT

-426 IAGYSWPWISKSDK
+426 IAGYSWPWISKNDK

-453 WNNVHID
+453 WNNVNID
-460 WINSADPKVE
+460 WINSADPKLE

-479 YDLNYAGI
+479 YDLNYSGI

-495 NKEFNRIEI
+495 NKYLNRIEI

-511 RKGRA
+511 RNGSV
-516 GIDDDERLKEYIVN
+516 GIDDDERLKEYVVN

-537 RGIKGTM
+537 RGIKGTLI
-544 VYACDPK
+544 YACDQE
-551 LREYLASHITIAETT
+551 LRAYLASHIENETSVKSLT
-566 NSDPGEQMEK
+566 FDEK
-576 GSMIRTLN
+576 EPILRVLD
-584 FKDVK
+584 FEKVE
-589 PYENAIPLVDIQA
+589 PYKNAIPLVDIQA

-613 SELTWIEIPEGIEI
+613 SELTWVEVPDGIRV
-627 SEGDFACKVIGE
+627 SEGDFICKVVGE

-652 FRKYTGGSRNGK
+652 FKHYTGGSRNGK
-664 IVLVELTSMQD
+664 IVLVESTSIQD
-675 ADFGSR
+675 ADFGSG
-681 YTVKKY
+681 YTVKEY
-687 ESVKNISVDEW
+687 ESVKNVSDGEW
-698 SHESIILKPLSTY
+698 SHASIILKALSINK
-711 AEYSNIVL
+711 EYSNIVL
-719 TEDELVD
+719 TKDELVG

-731 VFDRVIE
+731 IFDSVIE
-738 LP
+738 

>member
-1 MNAITDIV
+1 MNSITDIV

-14 YPFSKNALPEI
+14 YPFSKNALSEI
-25 EENKWVKSQWPLVYL
+25 AENKWVKSQWPLVYL
-40 IKNDKSKLAYVGE
+40 IKNDNRKMAYVGE
-53 TTNAFNR
+53 TTNAYNR
-60 IKNHLANEDRLVLNT
+60 IKNHFTNEDRLVLNT

-81 NRFNKS
+81 DRFNKS

-160 YKALSDDQRASVMEI
+160 YKALSDDQRESVMEI
-175 INTLNSRQYPSI
+175 INTLNARKHPSI

-230 LLEKFHQNFKDANI
+230 LLEKFHQNFRNAHI
-244 GLVVPMTSLRKSL
+244 GLVVPMTSLRRSL
-257 KTVFG
+257 KTVFR
-262 AIGGLKKNMVI
+262 AIGGLKTNMVI
-273 GPSDAG
+273 GPSDAL

-294 AHRKNLPN
+294 AQRKNIPN
-302 YGSFDATNRSLG
+302 YGSFDATNRLLG

-322 DWIMRSSKHQIFF
+322 DWIIRSSKHQIFF
-335 YDEAQS
+335 YDESQS

-349 EKFQALKR
+349 EKFQELKR
-357 QSAKPIK
+357 HSAKPIK

-373 GNDYINFVDR
+373 GSDYINFVDR
-383 LLKCQPLDNLT
+383 LLKCQSLEGLSV
-394 IPENY
+394 PEDY
-399 DFRLFTSFQD
+399 DFRFFTSFQD
-409 FHKEIIVKEKEL
+409 FHNEIISKENSF

-426 IAGYSWPWISKSDK
+426 IAGYSWPWISKKDK
-440 SLYDIEIEGTKLQ
+440 NLYDIEIEGTKLQ

-495 NKEFNRIEI
+495 NRHLNRIEI

-511 RKGRA
+511 RNGVA
-516 GIDDDERLKEYIVN
+516 GIDDDERLKEYIIN

-537 RGIKGTM
+537 RGIKGTL
-544 VYACDPK
+544 VYACDPE
-551 LREYLASHITIAETT
+551 LSDYLAAHIKNATSEKSLTIQEAE
-566 NSDPGEQMEK
+566 PGLRVLDFDKVE
-576 GSMIRTLN
+576 
-584 FKDVK
+584 
-589 PYENAIPLVDIQA
+589 PYKNAIPLVDIQA

-613 SELTWIEIPEGIEI
+613 SELTWVEVPEGIRI
-627 SEGDFACKVIGE
+627 SEGDFICKVVGE
-639 SMNKRIPNGSLCL
+639 SMNKRIPNGSFCL
-652 FRKYTGGSRNGK
+652 FKPYTGGSRNGK
-664 IVLVELTSMQD
+664 IVLVKSTNIQD
-675 ADFGSR
+675 TDFGSG
-681 YTVKKY
+681 YTVKEY
-687 ESVKNISVDEW
+687 ESEKNISDSEW
-698 SHESIILKPLSTY
+698 SHNSIILKPLSTNK
-711 AEYSNIVL
+711 EYSNIVL

-731 VFDRVIE
+731 IFDRVIE
-738 LP
+738 

>member
-1 MNAITDIV
+1 MNALIDFV

-14 YPFSKNALPEI
+14 YPFTKNALSEI
-25 EENKWVKSQWPLVYL
+25 AENKWVKNQWPLVYL
-40 IKNDKSKLAYVGE
+40 LKNDKNKLAYVGE
-53 TTNAFNR
+53 TTNALNR
-60 IKNHLANEDRLVLNT
+60 IKNHFANEDRMVLNT

-81 NRFNKS
+81 DRFNKS

-115 THHNYYEKPFY
+115 THHNYYEKPIY
-126 RDIFKEIWARLKSEK
+126 RDIFKEIWTRLKSEK
-141 LVSKSIEEIENS
+141 LVNKSIEEIENS

-175 INTLNSRQYPSI
+175 INTLNGRQQSSI

-230 LLEKFHQNFKDANI
+230 LLEIFHQYFRDANI
-244 GLVVPMTSLRKSL
+244 GLVVPMTSLRNSL
-257 KTVFG
+257 KTVFS
-262 AIGGLKKNMVI
+262 AIGGLKTNMVI
-273 GPSDAG
+273 GPSDVV

-294 AHRKNLPN
+294 AQRKNIPN
-302 YGSFDATNRSLG
+302 YGSFDATNRLLG

-322 DWIMRSSKHQIFF
+322 DWIMRSSKYQIFF

-349 EKFQALKR
+349 EKFQEVKR

-409 FHKEIIVKEKEL
+409 FHKEIIVKENEL

-426 IAGYSWPWISKSDK
+426 IAGYSWPWITKSDK

-460 WINSADPKVE
+460 WINSADPNVE

-495 NKEFNRIEI
+495 NRQLNRIEI

-511 RKGRA
+511 RNGSV
-516 GIDDDERLKEYIVN
+516 GIDDDERLKEYVVN

-537 RGIKGTM
+537 RGIKGTL
-544 VYACDPK
+544 VYVCNHD
-551 LREYLASHITIAETT
+551 LRDYLASYIKNETSGQDLVI
-566 NSDPGEQMEK
+566 NEEEPILRVLEYQ
-576 GSMIRTLN
+576 N
-584 FKDVK
+584 VK
-589 PYENAIPLVDIQA
+589 PYKNAIPLVDIQA

-613 SELTWIEIPEGIEI
+613 SELTWVEVPEGIRV
-627 SEGDFACKVIGE
+627 SEGDFLCKVVGD
-639 SMNKRIPNGSLCL
+639 SMNQRIPNGSYCL
-652 FRKYTGGSRNGK
+652 FKNYTGGSRNGK
-664 IVLVELTSMQD
+664 IVLVESTSIQD
-675 ADFGSR
+675 ADFGSG
-681 YTVKKY
+681 YTVKEY
-687 ESVKNISVDEW
+687 ESVKNISVSEW
-698 SHESIILKPLSTY
+698 RHESIILKPLSTFD
-711 AEYSNIVL
+711 EYSNIIL
-719 TEDELVD
+719 TEGELVD
-726 FRVVG
+726 FRVIG
-731 VFDRVIE
+731 IFDRVIE
-738 LP
+738 

>member
-1 MNAITDIV
+1 MNEITDIV

-14 YPFSKNALPEI
+14 YPFTKNALSEI
-25 EENKWVKSQWPLVYL
+25 AENKWVKSQWPLVYL
-40 IKNDKSKLAYVGE
+40 IKNDKKKLAYVGE

-60 IKNHLANEDRLVLNT
+60 IKNHFANEDRLVLNT

-105 YKLQNGNGGL
+105 YKLQNGNSGL
-115 THHNYYEKPFY
+115 THHNYFEKPFY
-126 RDIFKEIWARLKSEK
+126 RDLFKEIWARLKNEK

-160 YKALSDDQRASVMEI
+160 YKALSDDQRASVMAI
-175 INTLNSRQYPSI
+175 INTLNARKHQSI

-206 LLHSPLPATDEI
+206 LLHSPLPAEDEI

-230 LLEKFHQNFKDANI
+230 LLETFQQYFKEAKI

-262 AIGGLKKNMVI
+262 AIGGLKTNMVI
-273 GPSDAG
+273 GPSDAVKG
-279 KKEYDILIVDEAHRL
+279 SYDILIIDEAHRL
-294 AHRKNLPN
+294 AQRKNIPN

-322 DWIMRSSKHQIFF
+322 DWIMRSSKYQIFF

-341 IKPSDIPK
+341 IKPSDIPR
-349 EKFQALKR
+349 EKFREVKR
-357 QSAKPIK
+357 ESAQPIK
-364 LTSQMRVSA
+364 LISQMRVSA

-399 DFRLFTSFQD
+399 DLRLFTSFEE
-409 FHKEIIVKEKEL
+409 FHKEIIKKDKEL

-426 IAGYSWPWISKSDK
+426 IAGYSWPWISKNDK
-440 SLYDIEIEGTKLQ
+440 SLYDIEIEGVQLQ
-453 WNNVHID
+453 WNKVHID
-460 WINSADPKVE
+460 WINKADSKVE

-495 NKEFNRIEI
+495 NKQENRIEI

-511 RKGRA
+511 RNGSA
-516 GIDDDERLKEYIVN
+516 GVDDDERLKEYVVN

-537 RGIKGTM
+537 RGIKGTL
-544 VYACDPK
+544 VYACNQE
-551 LREYLASHITIAETT
+551 LRDYLGSYIKVEGNSNLAEEMPIFKVLDFDKVEPYQ
-566 NSDPGEQMEK
+566 NS
-576 GSMIRTLN
+576 
-584 FKDVK
+584 
-589 PYENAIPLVDIQA
+589 IPLVDIQA
-602 AAGSFSENQQH
+602 AAGNFSENQLH
-613 SELTWIEIPEGIEI
+613 SELTWVELPRGIKV
-627 SEGDFACKVIGE
+627 SDGDFICKVVGE
-639 SMNKRIPNGSLCL
+639 SMNKRIPNGAFCL
-652 FRKYTGGSRNGK
+652 FKRYTGGSRNGL
-664 IVLVELTSMQD
+664 IVLVESTSIQD
-675 ADFGSR
+675 ADFGSG
-681 YTVKKY
+681 YTVKEY
-687 ESVKNISVDEW
+687 ESVKNISEGEW
-698 SHESIILKPLSTY
+698 THESIILKPLSTY
-711 AEYSNIVL
+711 PEYSNIVL
-719 TEDELVD
+719 EEDELVD

-731 VFDRVIE
+731 VFDRVID
-738 LP
+738 

>member
-14 YPFSKNALPEI
+14 YPFSKNALSEI
-25 EENKWVKSQWPLVYL
+25 AENTWVKSQWPLVYL
-40 IKNDKSKLAYVGE
+40 IKNDKRKLAYVGE

-60 IKNHLANEDRLVLNT
+60 IKNHFANEDRLVLNT

-81 NRFNKS
+81 DRFNKS

-160 YKALSDDQRASVMEI
+160 YKALSDDQRASLMDI
-175 INTLNSRQYPSI
+175 INTLNAHQYPSI

-230 LLEKFHQNFKDANI
+230 LLEKFHQNFRDANI

-262 AIGGLKKNMVI
+262 AIGGLKTNMVI
-273 GPSDAG
+273 GPSDAV

-294 AHRKNLPN
+294 AQRKNIPN

-349 EKFQALKR
+349 EKFQKVKR
-357 QSAKPIK
+357 ESAKPIK
-364 LTSQMRVSA
+364 LISQMRVSA

-383 LLKCQPLDNLT
+383 LLKCQPVDNLK

-399 DFRLFTSFQD
+399 DLRLFTSFKD
-409 FHKEIIVKEKEL
+409 LHKEIMVKENEL

-426 IAGYSWPWISKSDK
+426 IAGYSWPWISNSDK
-440 SLYDIEIEGTKLQ
+440 SLYDIEIEGSKLQ

-495 NKEFNRIEI
+495 NKHLNRIEI
-504 IRENYHD
+504 IRENYYD
-511 RKGRA
+511 RNGSA

-537 RGIKGTM
+537 RGIKGTL
-544 VYACDPK
+544 VYACNQE
-551 LREYLASHITIAETT
+551 LRDYLATYISNET
-566 NSDPGEQMEK
+566 SGKSSKIIEK
-576 GSMIRTLN
+576 EPNLRVLD
-584 FKDVK
+584 FQKVE
-589 PYENAIPLVDIQA
+589 PYKNAIPLVDIQA
-602 AAGSFSENQQH
+602 AAGSFSENQH
-613 SELTWIEIPEGIEI
+613 SDFTWVEAPDGIRV
-627 SEGDFACKVIGE
+627 SEGDFICKVVGE

-652 FRKYTGGSRNGK
+652 FKRYRGGSRNGK
-664 IVLVELTSMQD
+664 IVLVESTSIQD
-675 ADFGSR
+675 TDFGSG
-681 YTVKKY
+681 YTVKEY
-687 ESVKNISVDEW
+687 QSVKNISDSEW
-698 SHESIILKPLSTY
+698 SHVSIILKPLSTY
-711 AEYSNIVL
+711 DEYSNIVL
-719 TEDELVD
+719 KEDELVD

-731 VFDRVIE
+731 VFERVI
-738 LP
+738 

>member
-1 MNAITDIV
+1 MNAIADIV
-9 IDLNR
+9 IDLNQ
-14 YPFSKNALPEI
+14 YPFSKNALTEI
-25 EENKWVKSQWPLVYL
+25 AENKWVKSQWPLVYL
-40 IKNDKSKLAYVGE
+40 IKNDKRNLAYVGE

-60 IKNHLANEDRLVLNT
+60 IKNHFANKDRLVLNT

-81 NRFNKS
+81 DRFNKS

-175 INTLNSRQYPSI
+175 INTLNARQYPSI

-206 LLHSPLPATDEI
+206 LLHSPLPAADEI

-230 LLEKFHQNFKDANI
+230 LLETFHQKFTDAKI

-262 AIGGLKKNMVI
+262 AIGGLKTNMVI
-273 GPSDAG
+273 GPSDVV

-294 AHRKNLPN
+294 AQRKNIPN

-322 DWIMRSSKHQIFF
+322 DWIMRSSKFQIFF

-349 EKFQALKR
+349 EKFQEVKLH
-357 QSAKPIK
+357 SAKPIK
-364 LTSQMRVSA
+364 LTSQMRVSG

-394 IPENY
+394 IPEDY
-399 DFRLFTSFQD
+399 DLRLFTSFQD
-409 FHKEIIVKEKEL
+409 LHKEIIVKEKEL

-440 SLYDIEIEGTKLQ
+440 SLYDIEIEGIKLQ

-460 WINSADPKVE
+460 WINTADPRVE

-495 NKEFNRIEI
+495 DKELNRIEI

-511 RKGRA
+511 RNGSA
-516 GIDDDERLKEYIVN
+516 GIDDDERLKEYVVN

-537 RGIKGTM
+537 RGIKGTL
-544 VYACDPK
+544 VYACSQE
-551 LREYLASHITIAETT
+551 LRDYLATYIK
-566 NSDPGEQMEK
+566 NEK
-576 GSMIRTLN
+576 TGKSSILIEEEPILRVID
-584 FKDVK
+584 FQKVE
-589 PYENAIPLVDIQA
+589 PYKNAIPLVDIQA

-613 SELTWIEIPEGIEI
+613 SELTWVEVPDEIRV
-627 SEGDFACKVIGE
+627 SEGDFICKVVGE

-652 FRKYTGGSRNGK
+652 FKHYTGGSRNGK
-664 IVLVELTSMQD
+664 IVLVESTNIQD
-675 ADFGSR
+675 ADFGSG
-681 YTVKKY
+681 YTVKEY
-687 ESVKNISVDEW
+687 ESIKNFSDSEW
-698 SHESIILKPLSTY
+698 SHESIILKPLSTHD
-711 AEYSNIVL
+711 EYSNIVL
-719 TEDELVD
+719 KEDELVD

-731 VFDRVIE
+731 VFDRVI
-738 LP
+738 

>member
-1 MNAITDIV
+1 MNALTDIV

-14 YPFSKNALPEI
+14 YPFSKNALSEI
-25 EENKWVKSQWPLVYL
+25 AENKWVKSQWPLVYL
-40 IKNDKSKLAYVGE
+40 IKNDKSKIAYVGE

-60 IKNHLANEDRLVLNT
+60 IKNHFANEDRLVLNT

-81 NRFNKS
+81 DRFNKS

-175 INTLNSRQYPSI
+175 INTLNARDFQSI

-206 LLHSPLPATDEI
+206 LLHSPLPAADEI

-230 LLEKFHQNFKDANI
+230 LLETFRQNFRDANI

-262 AIGGLKKNMVI
+262 AIGGLKTNMVI
-273 GPSDAG
+273 GPSDAI

-294 AHRKNLPN
+294 AQRKNIPN
-302 YGSFDATNRSLG
+302 YGSFDSTNRSLG

-349 EKFQALKR
+349 EKFQEVKR

-364 LTSQMRVSA
+364 LASQMRVSA

-394 IPENY
+394 IPDNY
-399 DFRLFTSFQD
+399 DFRLFSSFRD

-426 IAGYSWPWISKSDK
+426 IAGYSWPWISKTDK
-440 SLYDIEIEGTKLQ
+440 SLYDIEIEGTRLQ

-495 NKEFNRIEI
+495 NRQLNRIEI

-511 RKGRA
+511 RNGSV

-537 RGIKGTM
+537 RGIKGTL
-544 VYACDPK
+544 VYACNQE
-551 LREYLASHITIAETT
+551 LRDYLASFIKNETGSKSST
-566 NSDPGEQMEK
+566 LSEDEPILRVVEYQKVDPYK
-576 GSMIRTLN
+576 
-584 FKDVK
+584 
-589 PYENAIPLVDIQA
+589 NAIPLVDIQA
-602 AAGSFSENQQH
+602 AAGSFSVNQQH
-613 SELTWIEIPEGIEI
+613 SELTWVEVPEGIRVN
-627 SEGDFACKVIGE
+627 EGDFICKVVGE

-652 FRKYTGGSRNGK
+652 FKKYTGGSRNGK
-664 IVLVELTSMQD
+664 IVLVESTSIQD
-675 ADFGSR
+675 ADFGSG
-681 YTVKKY
+681 YTVKEY
-687 ESVKNISVDEW
+687 ESVKNMSDNEW
-698 SHESIILKPLSTY
+698 THESIILKPLSTY
-711 AEYSNIVL
+711 DEYSNIVL
-719 TEDELVD
+719 TEDELID
-726 FRVVG
+726 LRVVG
-731 VFDRVIE
+731 VFDRIIE
-738 LP
+738 

>member
-1 MNAITDIV
+1 MNPITNIV

-14 YPFSKNALPEI
+14 YPFSKAALSEI
-25 EENKWVKSQWPLVYL
+25 EENKWVKSQWPLVYI
-40 IKNDKSKLAYVGE
+40 IKNDEEKVAYVGE
-53 TTNAFNR
+53 TTNAYNR
-60 IKNHLANEDRLVLNT
+60 INNHFSNKERLVLNT
-75 ITLIGS
+75 ITIIGS
-81 NRFNKS
+81 DRFNKS

-105 YKLQNGNGGL
+105 FTLQNGNGGL

-126 RDIFKEIWARLKSEK
+126 RDIFKEIWARLKSEN

-160 YKALSDDQRASVMEI
+160 YKALSDDQRASLMEI
-175 INTLNSRQYPSI
+175 INTLNAKKYPSI

-206 LLHSPLPATDEI
+206 LLHSPLPAADEI

-230 LLEKFHQNFKDANI
+230 LLETFHQKFKGAKI
-244 GLVVPMTSLRKSL
+244 GLVVPMTSLRRSL
-257 KTVFG
+257 KTVFK
-262 AIGGLKKNMVI
+262 AISGLKTNMVI
-273 GPSDAG
+273 GPSDAV

-294 AHRKNLPN
+294 AQRKNIPN
-302 YGSFDATNRSLG
+302 YGSFDATNRALG

-322 DWIMRSSKHQIFF
+322 DWIMRRSKHQIFF
-335 YDEAQS
+335 YDQAQS
-341 IKPSDIPK
+341 IRPSDIPN
-349 EKFQALKR
+349 EEFQKVKSV
-357 QSAKPIK
+357 SARPIK

-373 GNDYINFVDR
+373 GSDYINFVDR
-383 LLKCQPLDNLT
+383 LLNCQPLDSLS
-394 IPENY
+394 IPEYY
-399 DFRLFTSFQD
+399 DFRLFTSFHD
-409 FHKEIIVKEKEL
+409 FHKEMILKENEL

-426 IAGYSWPWISKSDK
+426 IAGYSWPWISKNDK
-440 SLYDIEIEGTKLQ
+440 SLYDIEIEGMKLQ
-453 WNNVHID
+453 WNNIHID

-495 NKEFNRIEI
+495 NRQLNRIEI

-511 RKGRA
+511 KNGSA

-537 RGIKGTM
+537 RGIKGTL
-544 VYACDPK
+544 VYACNEE
-551 LREYLASHITIAETT
+551 LRGYLAGYIKTETT
-566 NSDPGEQMEK
+566 ENSQRLIEEAPILKVIDFQKVE
-576 GSMIRTLN
+576 
-584 FKDVK
+584 
-589 PYENAIPLVDIQA
+589 PYENAVPLVDIQA
-602 AAGSFSENQQH
+602 AAGNFSENQVH
-613 SELTWIEIPEGIEI
+613 SELTWVEVPDGVKV
-627 SEGDFACKVIGE
+627 SEGDFICKVVGE

-652 FRKYTGGSRNGK
+652 FKQYNGGSRNGL
-664 IVLVELTSMQD
+664 IVLVESTNIQD
-675 ADFGSR
+675 ADFGSG
-681 YTVKKY
+681 YTVKEY
-687 ESVKNISVDEW
+687 ESVKNISDGEW
-698 SHESIILKPLSTY
+698 SHESIILKPLSTFN
-711 AEYSNIVL
+711 EYSNIIL
-719 TEDELVD
+719 AEDDLIN

-738 LP
+738 

>member
-1 MNAITDIV
+1 MNSITDIV
-9 IDLNR
+9 IDLNQ
-14 YPFSKNALPEI
+14 YPFSKNAISEI
-25 EENKWVKSQWPLVYL
+25 SENKWVKRQWPLVYL
-40 IKNDKSKLAYVGE
+40 IKNDKKKIAYVGE
-53 TTNAFNR
+53 TTNASNR
-60 IKNHLANEDRLVLNT
+60 IKNHFANEDRLILKT

-81 NRFNKS
+81 DRFNKS

-105 YKLQNGNGGL
+105 YKLQNGNCGL
-115 THHNYYEKPFY
+115 THHNYFEKPFY
-126 RDIFKEIWARLKSEK
+126 RDIFKEIWSRLKK
-141 LVSKSIEEIENS
+141 DNLVRKSIEEIENS

-160 YKALSDDQRASVMEI
+160 YKALSDDQRSSIMEMI
-175 INTLNSRQYPSI
+175 SILNSQDLSSV

-230 LLEKFHQNFKDANI
+230 RLKIFREKFKEPKI

-262 AIGGLKKNMVI
+262 AIGGLKKSMVI
-273 GPSDAG
+273 GPSDAV
-279 KKEYDILIVDEAHRL
+279 KDKYDILIVDEAHRL
-294 AHRKNLPN
+294 AQRKNIPN

-322 DWIMRSSKHQIFF
+322 DWIVRSSKQQIFF

-349 EKFQALKR
+349 DKFQELISK
-357 QSAKPIK
+357 SAKQIK

-373 GNDYINFVDR
+373 GNDYINYVDC
-383 LLKCQPLDNLT
+383 LLKCKPINNLT
-394 IPENY
+394 IPKNY
-399 DFRLFTSFQD
+399 DFRLFDSFQD
-409 FHKEIIVKEKEL
+409 LHTEIIDKEKEL

-426 IAGYSWPWISKSDK
+426 IAGYSWPWISKNDK
-440 SLYDIEIEGTKLQ
+440 SLYDIEIEGIKLQ

-460 WINSADPKVE
+460 WINSADPQLE

-487 IFGKEITY
+487 ILGKEITY
-495 NKEFNRIEI
+495 NKNLNRIEI
-504 IRENYHD
+504 IRENYYD
-511 RKGRA
+511 RNGYV
-516 GIDDDERLKEYIVN
+516 GIEDDERLKDYVVN

-537 RGIKGTM
+537 RGIKGTL
-544 VYACDPK
+544 VYACNQE
-551 LREYLASHITIAETT
+551 LRDYLASHIYV
-566 NSDPGEQMEK
+566 EK
-576 GSMIRTLN
+576 ESEFIEEEPVLQILN
-584 FKDVK
+584 FENVL

-602 AAGSFSENQQH
+602 AAGNFSEDQQH
-613 SELTWIEIPEGIEI
+613 SELTWVKIPDGIKVI
-627 SEGDFACKVIGE
+627 EGDFICKVIGD

-652 FRKYTGGSRNGK
+652 FKKYTGGSRNGK
-664 IVLVELTSMQD
+664 IVLVESTSIQD
-675 ADFGSR
+675 AEFGSG

-687 ESVKNISVDEW
+687 ESSKNISDSGW
-698 SHESIILKPLSTY
+698 KHNSITLKPLSTY
-711 AEYSNIVL
+711 KEYSDIVL
-719 TEDELVD
+719 GEDELFD
-726 FRVVG
+726 FKVVG
-731 VFDRVIE
+731 VFDKVIM
-738 LP
+738 

>member
-14 YPFSKNALPEI
+14 YPFSKNALSEI
-25 EENKWVKSQWPLVYL
+25 AENTWVKSQWPLVYL
-40 IKNDKSKLAYVGE
+40 IKNDKRKLAYVGE

-60 IKNHLANEDRLVLNT
+60 IKNHFANEDRLVLNT

-81 NRFNKS
+81 DRFNKS

-160 YKALSDDQRASVMEI
+160 YKALSDDQRASLMDI
-175 INTLNSRQYPSI
+175 INTLNAHQYPSI

-230 LLEKFHQNFKDANI
+230 LLEKFHQNFRDANI

-262 AIGGLKKNMVI
+262 AIGGLKTNMVI
-273 GPSDAG
+273 GPSDAV

-294 AHRKNLPN
+294 AQRKNIPN

-349 EKFQALKR
+349 EKFQKVKR
-357 QSAKPIK
+357 ESAKPIK
-364 LTSQMRVSA
+364 LISQMRVSA

-383 LLKCQPLDNLT
+383 LLKCQPVDNLK

-399 DFRLFTSFQD
+399 DLRLFTSFKD
-409 FHKEIIVKEKEL
+409 LHKEIMVKENEL

-426 IAGYSWPWISKSDK
+426 IAGYSWPWISNSDK
-440 SLYDIEIEGTKLQ
+440 SLYDIEIEGSKLQ

-495 NKEFNRIEI
+495 NKHLNRIEI
-504 IRENYHD
+504 IRENYYD
-511 RKGRA
+511 RNGSA

-537 RGIKGTM
+537 RGIKGTL
-544 VYACDPK
+544 VYACNQE
-551 LREYLASHITIAETT
+551 LRDYLATYISNET
-566 NSDPGEQMEK
+566 SGKSSKIIEK
-576 GSMIRTLN
+576 EPNLRVLD
-584 FKDVK
+584 FQKVE
-589 PYENAIPLVDIQA
+589 PYKNAIPLVDIQA
-602 AAGSFSENQQH
+602 AAGSFSENQH
-613 SELTWIEIPEGIEI
+613 SDFTWVEAPDGIRV
-627 SEGDFACKVIGE
+627 SEGDFICKVVGE

-652 FRKYTGGSRNGK
+652 FNQYTGGSRNGK
-664 IVLVELTSMQD
+664 IVLVESTSIQD
-675 ADFGSR
+675 TDFGSG
-681 YTVKKY
+681 YTVKEY
-687 ESVKNISVDEW
+687 QSVKNISDSEW
-698 SHESIILKPLSTY
+698 SHVSIILKPLSTY
-711 AEYSNIVL
+711 DEYSNIVL
-719 TEDELVD
+719 KEDELVD

-731 VFDRVIE
+731 VFERVI
-738 LP
+738 

>member
-1 MNAITDIV
+1 MNALTDIV

-14 YPFSKNALPEI
+14 YPFSKNALSEI
-25 EENKWVKSQWPLVYL
+25 AENKWVKSQWPLVYL
-40 IKNDKSKLAYVGE
+40 IKNDKSKIAYVGE

-60 IKNHLANEDRLVLNT
+60 IKNHFANEDRLVLNT

-81 NRFNKS
+81 DRFNKS

-175 INTLNSRQYPSI
+175 INTLNARDFQSI

-206 LLHSPLPATDEI
+206 LLHSPLPSADEI

-230 LLEKFHQNFKDANI
+230 LLETFRQNFRDANI

-262 AIGGLKKNMVI
+262 AIGGLKTNMVI
-273 GPSDAG
+273 GPSDAI

-294 AHRKNLPN
+294 AQRKNIPN
-302 YGSFDATNRSLG
+302 YGSFDSTNRSLG

-349 EKFQALKR
+349 EKFQEVKR

-364 LTSQMRVSA
+364 LASQMRVSA

-394 IPENY
+394 IPDNY
-399 DFRLFTSFQD
+399 DFRLFSSFRD

-426 IAGYSWPWISKSDK
+426 IAGYSWPWISKTDK
-440 SLYDIEIEGTKLQ
+440 SLYDIEIEGTRLQ

-495 NKEFNRIEI
+495 NRQLNRIEI

-511 RKGRA
+511 RNGSV

-537 RGIKGTM
+537 RGIKGTL
-544 VYACDPK
+544 VYACNQE
-551 LREYLASHITIAETT
+551 LRDYLASFIKNETGSKSST
-566 NSDPGEQMEK
+566 LSEDEPILRVVEYQKVDPYK
-576 GSMIRTLN
+576 
-584 FKDVK
+584 
-589 PYENAIPLVDIQA
+589 NAIPLVDIQA
-602 AAGSFSENQQH
+602 AAGSFSVNQQH
-613 SELTWIEIPEGIEI
+613 SELTWVEVPEGIRVN
-627 SEGDFACKVIGE
+627 EGDFICKVVGE

-652 FRKYTGGSRNGK
+652 FKKYTGGSRNGK
-664 IVLVELTSMQD
+664 IVLVESTSIQD
-675 ADFGSR
+675 ADFGSG
-681 YTVKKY
+681 YTVKEY
-687 ESVKNISVDEW
+687 ESVKNMSDNEW
-698 SHESIILKPLSTY
+698 THESIILKPLSTY
-711 AEYSNIVL
+711 DEYSNIVL
-719 TEDELVD
+719 TEDELID
-726 FRVVG
+726 LRVVG
-731 VFDRVIE
+731 VFDRIIE
-738 LP
+738 